1 VPAGVAPTVGAMPA
15 PTEPTAPAFADRRA
29 RLRRRLRRT
38 VLVRRRALAAV
49 CTAVAVVA
57 GIHAARPAAPR
68 TVGVSVA
75 AHDLASGTVLTRDDL
90 VVRQVPASLAPLGS
104 APRAVGRTLAAPV
117 RAGEPVTDV
126 RLVGPSV
133 VEGYP
138 GRVALPVRIADAE
151 AVALLRAGDHVDLVA
166 ADPRRGTASAV
177 AIAVPVVSIPHHSAD
192 DTGSAAL
199 PGRLVVVAAL
209 PSDVDRIVGAT
220 ATDLLNVV
228 ITG

>member
-1 VPAGVAPTVGAMPA
+1 MAAPTDSTSPA
-15 PTEPTAPAFADRRA
+15 PGDRRA
-29 RLRRRLRRT
+29 RLRRRVRRT
-38 VLVRRRALAAV
+38 LLTRRRPLAALCV
-49 CTAVAVVA
+49 GLAVVA
-57 GIHAARPAAPR
+57 GIEAARPPAPA
-68 TVGVSVA
+68 TVPVAVA
-75 AHDLASGTVLTRDDL
+75 AHDLSSGTVLSSHDL
-90 VVRQVPASLAPLGS
+90 VVRRVPASLSPVGS

-133 VEGYP
+133 VAGYP

-151 AVALLRAGDHVDLVA
+151 AVALLRPGDHVTLVA
-166 ADPRRGTASAV
+166 ADPRRGTASSVAV
-177 AIAVPVVSIPHHSAD
+177 DVPVLSIPEPGEGGS
-192 DTGSAAL
+192 GSATL

-220 ATDLLNVV
+220 ATDLLSVV